1 MSSATTLEKTNQ
13 GHFASRQP
21 FLGARLMYQN
31 PNQVALDGNTVE
43 SHIEQ
48 VKYAESVIQYQATF
62 EFTKGGFT
70 DLIIALK
77 GQ

>member
-1 MSSATTLEKTNQ
+1 VS
-13 GHFASRQP
+13 
-21 FLGARLMYQN
+21 
-31 PNQVALDGNTVE
+31 LDGNTVE

-48 VKYAESVIQYQATF
+48 AKYAESAIQYQASL

-70 DLIIALK
+70 DLMLALK

>member
-1 MSSATTLEKTNQ
+1 
-13 GHFASRQP
+13 
-21 FLGARLMYQN
+21 MYQN

-62 EFTKGGFT
+62 KFTKGGFT